1 VAVVN
6 GVCACKA
13 SCESLVRE
21 AEEYLSLAKQSV
33 KKASATYNRHAIFN
47 FLIGMLLRRLDFFRF
62 LLIKTTGH
70 LFSFRLAFCFY
81 WPLILIR
88 KALLKSKP
96 MKTYNKGRA
105 ARIYLSANRK

>member
-47 FLIGMLLRRLDFFRF
+47 FLIGMLFAAVGFLPVFTHKNYGAFFLVPLGFLF
-62 LLIKTTGH
+62 LLTAYFNKKSATQIKT
-70 LFSFRLAFCFY
+70 
-81 WPLILIR
+81 
-88 KALLKSKP
+88 
-96 MKTYNKGRA
+96 NE
-105 ARIYLSANRK
+105 NV